1 MTARILVI
9 DEVSTIHRTSPSVQ
23 ATISV
28 GAAAM
33 HSYED
38 KAADI
43 VKRAGRALYRA
54 KRDSRNGIF
63 ADAASASGATY

>member
-28 GAAAM
+28 GKFI
-33 HSYED
+33 D
-38 KAADI
+38 T
-43 VKRAGRALYRA
+43 VRRFLG
-54 KRDSRNGIF
+54 
-63 ADAASASGATY
+63 SA